1 MQRSPALKRLAL
13 ADERALKWCNRHAE
27 RRFWLR
33 LFAAVSRIGDGAIW
47 YVLILSWP
55 LLGRANGLREA
66 AVLTATA
73 LISVSLY
80 SILKRRLKRP
90 RPFARLVGVNQKI
103 YTLDEFSFPSGHSRS
118 SYPLL
123 SREEFRHEP
132 NPTHRLLHPRLPDVH
147 ERCLGQVAHG
157 CEFRDRPDAR
167 GPFCGAGLLPQFY
180 HLPRETSAPIRRRS
194 ARRRDPRTLND
205 TAIRSRTRRTQ
216 FLL

>member
-103 YTLDEFSFPSGHSRS
+103 YTLDEFSFPSGHTMNA
-118 SYPLL
+118 L
-123 SREEFRHEP
+123 SIS
-132 NPTHRLLHPRLPDVH
+132 
-147 ERCLGQVAHG
+147 VAA
-157 CEFRDRPDAR
+157 CWFAPAL
-167 GPFCGAGLLPQFY
+167 ALILLPLCLLIAASRVVLGVHY
-180 HLPRETSAPIRRRS
+180 PSDVLAGGALGLATASS
-194 ARRRDPRTLND
+194 TLWVL
-205 TAIRSRTRRTQ
+205 I
-216 FLL
+216 